1 MRLGGGCRCP
11 SAAGAAGSDPPVIP
25 GLLPLSG
32 ASAAGVAAAFSALAV
47 VLLLRWAH
55 RLPGDEPNARSLHAQ
70 PVPRAGGIAIWA
82 GYLPAMWAGGYLP
95 PAGIAGWVA
104 LGAVAAVSLADD
116 RRGVPAG
123 IRLAVHVGAAALVAV
138 ALVGAAGAL
147 AVVLTTLGIAWS
159 ANLYNF
165 MDGSDGLAG
174 AMAVC
179 GFGTLAAGAA
189 IADAPTGPLLVV
201 AAATLPFL
209 CVNWPP
215 ARMFMGD
222 VGSVP
227 LGFLAAASGV
237 AGCAAG
243 VWPAWYPLLAFLPFV
258 VDATATLARRLLR
271 RERVWQAHRSHYY
284 QRFHQLGAGHRGTLA
299 AAVAL
304 FAGTG
309 GSAVVTRACDGPGWL
324 VAAVWLAL
332 IATLFAAIDYHWGI
346 QRSRTR

>member
-1 MRLGGGCRCP
+1 ML
-11 SAAGAAGSDPPVIP
+11 ALA
-25 GLLPLSG
+25 L
-32 ASAAGVAAAFSALAV
+32 AFSISALVLV
-47 VLLLRWAH
+47 VLARH
-55 RLPGDEPNARSLHAQ
+55 PGIAPHDRPNERSLHEGV
-70 PVPRAGGIAIWA
+70 VPRAGGWA
-82 GYLPAMWAGGYLP
+82 VMGG
-95 PAGIAGWVA
+95 WTV
-104 LGAVAAVSLADD
+104 
-116 RRGVPAG
+116 
-123 IRLAVHVGAAALVAV
+123 AALVAGPLPGTSV
-138 ALVGAAGAL
+138 ASFGVVLAAVGGVFAVSLVDDYRGVGAAWRF
-147 AVVLTTLGIAWS
+147 AVHVACAILVATMLSREAGGGPAWIAAMSFVLVVATNGF
-159 ANLYNF
+159 NF

-189 IADAPTGPLLVV
+189 IADAPAGPLLVV

>member
-1 MRLGGGCRCP
+1 MI
-11 SAAGAAGSDPPVIP
+11 AGF
-25 GLLPLSG
+25 LPLSG
-32 ASAAGVAAAFSALAV
+32 ASAAVVAAVLSALTV
-47 VLLLRWAH
+47 GLLLRWAH
-55 RLPGDEPNARSLHAQ
+55 RLPGDEPNARSLHRQ
-70 PVPRAGGIAIWA
+70 PVPRVGGIAVWA
-82 GYLPAMWAGGYLP
+82 GYVPAMWAGGYAP
-95 PAGIAGWVA
+95 PADVLGWVA
-104 LGAVAAVSLADD
+104 LGTVAAVSLADD
-116 RRGVPAG
+116 RRGVPAAV
-123 IRLAVHVGAAALVAV
+123 RLAVHVGAAALVAV
-138 ALVGAAGAL
+138 ALVGTSGAL
-147 AVVLTTLGIAWS
+147 AVVLATLAIAWS

-189 IADAPTGPLLVV
+189 IAGAPAGPLVVV

-227 LGFLAAASGV
+227 LGFLAAASSV
-237 AGCAAG
+237 AGCATDL
-243 VWPAWYPLLAFLPFV
+243 WPAWFPLLAFLPFV
-258 VDATATLARRLLR
+258 VDATATLGRRLLR

-299 AAVAL
+299 AALAL

-309 GSAVVTRACDGPGWL
+309 GSAVVTRVVDGPGWV

-346 QRSRTR
+346 QRTRIR